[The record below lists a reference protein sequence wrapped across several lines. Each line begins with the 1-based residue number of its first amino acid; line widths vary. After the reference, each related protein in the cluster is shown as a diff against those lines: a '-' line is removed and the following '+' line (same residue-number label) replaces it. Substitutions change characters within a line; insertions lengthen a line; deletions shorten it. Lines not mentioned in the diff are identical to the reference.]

1 MPAETELVP
10 PLWGGLIIDAG
21 SNRIPSPLVGEGK
34 GGGSIS
40 REFFKHPAY
49 FRYNAIGILQDFV
62 VPEPDNAKTLALK
75 PIGATLVVNSLPSFS
90 MLPTIEFDDE
100 AWAKAREID
109 DVIANQGL
117 ATEAQTSELFISQ
130 PLPK

>member
-1 MPAETELVP
+1 
-10 PLWGGLIIDAG
+10 
-21 SNRIPSPLVGEGK
+21 
-34 GGGSIS
+34 
-40 REFFKHPAY
+40 
-49 FRYNAIGILQDFV
+49 LQDFV

-117 ATEAQTSELFISQ
+117 VTEAETSELFISQ
-130 PLPK
+130 PLPKRFFRIGRLKTQLTGPANWCGHHTCPR